1 MLWAW
6 LPSDPGST
14 CRPARFTR
22 VSQIRTDHEAREAS
36 PRLLAPPRRAGD
48 RTKDRPAR
56 FAPPTCAA
64 LSGDRPA
71 GGSRPGTPRPEV
83 EAGALLD
90 GVRRMLRTAPVVIAV
105 SFAGSARSFLLPLKA
120 AELKHG
126 NAVPLAL
133 RRALG
138 MAPFGSGSDHLL
150 WHPST
155 PRPNPNPN
163 PSPAP
168 EPSPLTLTPTQG
180 RGSALRLL
188 FRLRCVVRAAR
199 RVAHGPVTLPL
210 PLPLTLTPT
219 QPQPQPQPQP

>member
-1 MLWAW
+1 MLQGATLKLGTVVGPALGGLVAHFCGAASPFYFSAAVHVLTLCMLWAW

-120 AELKHG
+120 A
-126 NAVPLAL
+126 
-133 RRALG
+133 
-138 MAPFGSGSDHLL
+138 D
-150 WHPST
+150 
-155 PRPNPNPN
+155 
-163 PSPAP
+163 
-168 EPSPLTLTPTQG
+168 
-180 RGSALRLL
+180 
-188 FRLRCVVRAAR
+188 
-199 RVAHGPVTLPL
+199 
-210 PLPLTLTPT
+210 
-219 QPQPQPQPQP
+219 